1 MVGELYDIK
10 RFALHDGPG
19 IRTTV
24 FLKGCPL
31 SCIWCHNPEGMKP
44 GRDIWVKRER
54 CIHCDTCINICRY
67 GAISKNADGDIVIDK
82 EKCTFCDECVHA
94 CPSKAIVRIDQTM
107 EDTALVELLLRDKL
121 FFEVSG
127 GGVTFSGG
135 EPLRQPAFV
144 KSVFEQLKAN
154 GIDTCIE
161 TCMYTGQDVL
171 REIIPYVDHFLVD
184 IKLMDD
190 AKHKQYTGVSNVPI
204 LENFRLIAASGK
216 DVLVRIPLIPDI
228 TATEENLA
236 AIAAFVRSVNPELS
250 IELINYNSLAG
261 SKYKL
266 MNLPFFN
273 EEARAFPKEQMQH
286 FEDLVE
292 RVRRGERA

>member
-44 GRDIWVKRER
+44 GPDIWVKRER
-54 CIHCDTCINICRY
+54 CIHCGTCIKTCRY
-67 GAISKNADGDIVIDK
+67 GAISANENGDLIIDK
-82 EKCTFCDECVHA
+82 SKCVFCDECIHA
-94 CPSKAIVRIDQTM
+94 CPSQAIQRIDQM
-107 EDTALVELLLRDKL
+107 VEDTELVDILLKDQL
-121 FFEVSG
+121 FYEVSG

-135 EPLRQPAFV
+135 EPLRQHAFV
-144 KSVFEQLKAN
+144 KSVLEKLKAH
-154 GIDTCIE
+154 GIDTCVE
-161 TCMYTGQDVL
+161 TCMYASWDAL
-171 REIIPYVDHFLVD
+171 KEIIPYVDHFLVD

-190 AKHKQYTGVSNVPI
+190 AKHRQYTGVSNKPI
-204 LENFRLIAASGK
+204 LENFRTLAATGK
-216 DVLVRIPLIPDI
+216 DILIRVPLIPDI
-228 TATEENLA
+228 TATEENVA
-236 AIAAFVRSVNPELS
+236 AIAAFVREVNPELP

-273 EEARAFPKEQMQH
+273 EEARAFPKERMQR
-286 FEDLVE
+286 FEALAG
-292 RVRRGERA
+292 RVKKGEKT